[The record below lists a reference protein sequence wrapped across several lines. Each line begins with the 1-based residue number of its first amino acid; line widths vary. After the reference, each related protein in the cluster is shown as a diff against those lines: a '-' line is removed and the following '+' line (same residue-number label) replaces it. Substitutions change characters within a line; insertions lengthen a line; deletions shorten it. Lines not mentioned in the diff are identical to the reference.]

1 MLGIDL
7 IEVSRIKVFIDSK
20 TQEQLLRIFTQT
32 EIDYAF
38 LSHNKYQRFAA
49 RFAVK
54 EAFYKAFGSGK
65 LSEIELANDGKKPII
80 NLYGATKKQWDL
92 SAHAGILVSVSHTKN
107 YATAT
112 VLIQ

>member
-7 IEVSRIKVFIDSK
+7 IEVSRIKKFIDSK
-20 TQEQLLRIFTQT
+20 TKQQLLRVFTQT

-38 LSHNKYQRFAA
+38 SSHNKYQRFAA

-54 EAFYKAFGSGK
+54 EAFYKAFGAGS
-65 LSEIELANDGKKPII
+65 LSEIELAHDNKKPMI
-80 NLYGATKKQWDL
+80 NLYGATKEQWNC
-92 SAHAGILVSVSHTKN
+92 SAYTGILVSVSHTEN

-112 VLIQ
+112 VLLQ

>member
-7 IEVSRIKVFIDSK
+7 IEVSRIKKFIDSK
-20 TQEQLLRIFTQT
+20 SKQQLLRIFTQI

-38 LSHNKYQRFAA
+38 LSYNKYQRFAA

-54 EAFYKAFGSGK
+54 EAFYKAFGSGN
-65 LSEIELANDGKKPII
+65 LCEIELAHNGKKPII
-80 NLYGATKKQWDL
+80 NLYGVTKEQWNL
-92 SAHAGILVSVSHTKN
+92 SAHAGILVSVSHTEN
-107 YATAT
+107 YAIAT